1 MGKAPSLV
9 YSDRTD
15 IGRRRANNQDSKAV
29 LPAHGQQQRARGW
42 LFLVADGMGAHAA
55 GELASAIAADRVPK
69 IYDEQSHYSPP
80 LALRN
85 SIEQAN
91 GEIFTKGESGFE
103 HKGMG
108 FAIHYRLTP
117 SAGEAVA
124 SAARSVARRRGLRV
138 LTRTDHV
145 EIRPPVDGDKGS
157 ALRKLV
163 ASRGIR
169 GLVVMGDDPVDIPAF
184 DAGRA
189 HAESTGARVQL
200 VGVGGRLD
208 SVSLDLRLHDVADA
222 CTLLGAV
229 ADGLAA

>member
-1 MGKAPSLV
+1 MDEAIYLG
-9 YSDRTD
+9 
-15 IGRRRANNQDSKAV
+15 N
-29 LPAHGQQQRARGW
+29 HGVETWFR
-42 LFLVADGMGAHAA
+42 
-55 GELASAIAADRVPK
+55 GELLRPAGIERFDARLARAHSMLRHALSNVPG
-69 IYDEQSHYSPP
+69 
-80 LALRN
+80 LV
-85 SIEQAN
+85 
-91 GEIFTKGESGFE
+91 FE